1 MDKRQEAKE
10 LLKEYKQEH
19 INKFID
25 EIGDE
30 KAEELIEQ
38 IHTIDFHQITELYN
52 NTKKTIEFKESKIE
66 PLKYLDKAKLTFEQ
80 TQRFDELGSDVVKK
94 GQYAVVTMAGGQGT
108 RLGHNGPKGTF
119 KLDVYGKGKYLF
131 EILVDNL
138 KEANQKY
145 GITINWYIMT
155 SKENNSATVE
165 FLEKNNYFGY
175 DKNFVKIFT
184 QSEMPLIDTEGKLLM
199 GKDYKIREAS
209 DGNGGTYSSLRRSG
223 CLADMKEK
231 GIKWVFIGS
240 VDNALLKM
248 VDVTLLGMA
257 IDKGVQIAS
266 KSVVKANPHER
277 VGVFCKMN
285 GHPKVIEYTELPEK
299 MAEEV
304 DSDGELKYGES
315 HIMCNLYTIDAIEKI
330 SKETLMYHSAFKKN
344 AYIDENGKEIIPT
357 EPNSY
362 KFESFIFDAFEFF
375 DDIAI
380 LRGKR
385 EDDFAPVKNKD
396 GVDSPKTAKELL
408 EKHEYPW
415 EVLPEISD
423 FIIELGN
430 KLDKEIYELK
440 GENIWIAKSA
450 TIYPSAYIKGPAIIG
465 ENAEVRHCAF
475 IRGKAIVGNNAVV
488 GNSTELK
495 NVILFDNV
503 QVPHY
508 NYVGDS
514 ILGYKSHMGAGSITS
529 NVKSDKKLVV
539 IKNKE
544 EKIET
549 GLKKI
554 GAMLGDEVEIGCG
567 SVLNPGTI
575 IGSHTN
581 IYPLSSVRG
590 VIKANSIYK
599 NQNEIVDKK

>member
-1 MDKRQEAKE
+1 MDEKYMAAEE
-10 LLKEYKQEH
+10 VLKKYGQEH
-19 INKFID
+19 LLSQYEKLSEENKSKLLD
-25 EIGDE
+25 EILTLDFNQI
-30 KAEELIEQ
+30 EELYKRINQ
-38 IHTIDFHQITELYN
+38 TVDFAN
-52 NTKKTIEFKESKIE
+52 SKIE
-66 PLKYLDKAKLTFEQ
+66 PIGYTDKSAMSANELKHYEKIGLKAIKEGKL
-80 TQRFDELGSDVVKK
+80 
-94 GQYAVVTMAGGQGT
+94 AAVTMAGGQGT

-155 SKENNSATVE
+155 SKENNSATIE

-396 GVDSPKTAKELL
+396 GVDSPKTAKELY
-408 EKHEYPW
+408 EKYW
-415 EVLPEISD
+415 
-423 FIIELGN
+423 N
-430 KLDKEIYELK
+430 K
-440 GENIWIAKSA
+440 
-450 TIYPSAYIKGPAIIG
+450 
-465 ENAEVRHCAF
+465 
-475 IRGKAIVGNNAVV
+475 
-488 GNSTELK
+488 
-495 NVILFDNV
+495 
-503 QVPHY
+503 
-508 NYVGDS
+508 
-514 ILGYKSHMGAGSITS
+514 M
-529 NVKSDKKLVV
+529 KK
-539 IKNKE
+539 
-544 EKIET
+544 
-549 GLKKI
+549 
-554 GAMLGDEVEIGCG
+554 
-567 SVLNPGTI
+567 
-575 IGSHTN
+575 
-581 IYPLSSVRG
+581 
-590 VIKANSIYK
+590 
-599 NQNEIVDKK
+599 